1 MSEPIWVL
9 TDTVKA
15 IHQRQLAE
23 HGGGTGIRDEG
34 LLESALT
41 SPKNAYYFSN
51 GFSSIHSLAAIYA
64 HAIAKNHPFVDGNK
78 RVAFVVCMLFL
89 KLNHYKVV
97 ASQETLYAIFW
108 ELAAGNLS
116 PEELTQ
122 WLISVTEKTRT
133 A

>member
-34 LLESALT
+34 LLESALA
-41 SPKNAYYFSN
+41 SPKNVYYFSK
-51 GFSSIHSLAAIYA
+51 GRTSIQSLSASYA
-64 HAIAKNHPFVDGNK
+64 YAVAKNHPFVDGNK

-89 KLNHYKVV
+89 KLNDYKVV

-108 ELAAGNLS
+108 ELAAGNIS
-116 PEELTQ
+116 QEELTL
-122 WLISVTEKTRT
+122 WLISVTQKM
-133 A
+133 